1 MNYDTYFNIL
11 NISRDSTLNDIKK
24 AYRLMSIKYHPDK
37 NGNTNTNSE
46 QFNKISEAYSILLQH
61 YDIIKHTEK
70 THIQELASKT
80 LTCNNPN
87 PNINI
92 DPNTNANINAN
103 INANANTNANA
114 NANANINPAINYINS
129 NTMIS
134 KYANSSNSN
143 YEDIII
149 NLTLTYNEA
158 YNGCNKPIVVERK
171 ININNVIGHEKETL
185 YIQIPKGIDNNE
197 IITLINKGNSYI
209 ANGVTHSNV
218 KIIIQLMSHELF
230 ERNGLDI
237 IFIKSISLKEALLGF
252 SFMLNH
258 INNKSYNITCTEI
271 IHFNYEKIKAN
282 MGFMRDNFVGNL
294 IIKFNI
300 LFPISLSLETKKQL
314 ASLL

>member
-46 QFNKISEAYSILLQH
+46 QFNKISDAYSILLQH

-92 DPNTNANINAN
+92 DPNA
-103 INANANTNANA
+103 NANA
-114 NANANINPAINYINS
+114 NANINANINPAINYINS

-282 MGFMRDNFVGNL
+282 MGFVRDNFVGNL

>member
-1 MNYDTYFNIL
+1 MNYDKTMNYDKAMNYDIYFNIL

-24 AYRLMSIKYHPDK
+24 AYRIMSIKHHPDK
-37 NGNTNTNSE
+37 NGNTNSE
-46 QFNKISEAYSILLQH
+46 QFNKINEAYSTLMRN
-61 YDIIKHTEK
+61 YDLIKLNEK
-70 THIQELASKT
+70 KQTQECVNNTNT
-80 LTCNNPN
+80 LTSNNSYCNNGQGNGQGNSQGNN
-87 PNINI
+87 PYC
-92 DPNTNANINAN
+92 DT
-103 INANANTNANA
+103 
-114 NANANINPAINYINS
+114 

-134 KYANSSNSN
+134 KYVNAVNSN

-158 YNGCNKPIVVERK
+158 YNGCNKPINVERK
-171 ININNVIGHEKETL
+171 INVNNVIGHERETL
-185 YIQIPKGIDNNE
+185 YVQIPKGIDNNE
-197 IITLINKGNSYI
+197 IITLVNKGNSYV

-218 KIIIQLMSHELF
+218 KIIILLTKHELF

-258 INNKSYNITCTEI
+258 INNKSYNITCSEI

-300 LFPISLSLETKKQL
+300 LFPVSLSLDTKKQL
-314 ASLL
+314 ANLL